1 MINALYIV
9 KFADGVSAE
18 QKTAMADAARKLCE
32 SVSEVG
38 ICEVVP
44 DDSPTN
50 PGDLFCEMAFRE
62 RPDYDSASS
71 TGAWDEL
78 KATVSEEELAADVT
92 FVAYGPGDANLGK
105 GECTCHRVMLM
116 HLVDGVAPEVI
127 DMMRR
132 RVLKVGE
139 YVPGLVS
146 TQISE
151 VFESSGSVDWN
162 YVYDCDFDTPATF
175 LGKYMTSPYH
185 WGYLRLVQS
194 DCVECVADMQLTP
207 YVVTE
212 KAFLTSLSD

>member
-1 MINALYIV
+1 MINALYIA
-9 KFADGVSAE
+9 KFADDVSAE
-18 QKTAMADAARKLCE
+18 QKAAVADTVRSLCE
-32 SVSEVG
+32 KIAEAS
-38 ICEVVP
+38 ICEIVP

-50 PGDLFCEMAFRE
+50 PGELFCEMAFHE
-62 RPDYDSASS
+62 RSDYDAASL
-71 TGAWDEL
+71 TGAWSEL
-78 KATVSEEELAADVT
+78 KAAVSEEGLVVDVT
-92 FVAYGPGDANLGK
+92 FLAYGPGDTKFGK

-116 HLVDGVAPEVI
+116 HLVDGVSPDSVEK
-127 DMMRR
+127 MRR
-132 RVLKVGE
+132 RVLEVGE
-139 YVPGLVS
+139 YVPGLINM
-146 TQISE
+146 QISE

-212 KAFLTSLSD
+212 KAFLTSLLD